1 MSSNAANVKKVQGK
15 LKELSVQISKMR
27 KAVPKIGTK
36 KDGQK
41 LRIEI
46 ESIRDICSSSIKEL
60 TALLGI
66 TTDCKSKR
74 EALELNKTYRTKFV
88 RDFGSLQKDFKKVNS
103 QTLELERKTSI
114 RSSDITMVDI
124 TMAPDVDSNYSGGGE
139 QQQQQF
145 SMEQKQ
151 RVNQI
156 HQQTV
161 QTEQMLQQERHNEV
175 QQINKDLHLVKDMF
189 QDINGMMNEQGED
202 IDRIEQ
208 DVEAATDHVEKGTK
222 DLQVAREIQ
231 DSIAKKKCVLLAIF
245 IVILLAISLP
255 LIINASKD
263 S

>member
-88 RDFGSLQKDFKKVNS
+88 RDFGSLQKDFKKN
-103 QTLELERKTSI
+103 
-114 RSSDITMVDI
+114 
-124 TMAPDVDSNYSGGGE
+124 
-139 QQQQQF
+139 
-145 SMEQKQ
+145 
-151 RVNQI
+151 
-156 HQQTV
+156 
-161 QTEQMLQQERHNEV
+161 MLHKICNAK
-175 QQINKDLHLVKDMF
+175 NPTCPY
-189 QDINGMMNEQGED
+189 
-202 IDRIEQ
+202 IDQNRGSRGP
-208 DVEAATDHVEKGTK
+208 H
-222 DLQVAREIQ
+222 
-231 DSIAKKKCVLLAIF
+231 
-245 IVILLAISLP
+245 
-255 LIINASKD
+255 
-263 S
+263 

>member
-1 MSSNAANVKKVQGK
+1 M
-15 LKELSVQISKMR
+15 
-27 KAVPKIGTK
+27 
-36 KDGQK
+36 
-41 LRIEI
+41 
-46 ESIRDICSSSIKEL
+46 
-60 TALLGI
+60 
-66 TTDCKSKR
+66 
-74 EALELNKTYRTKFV
+74 

-189 QDINGMMNEQGED
+189 QDINGMINEQGED

-208 DVEAATDHVEKGTK
+208 DVEAATDHVEKG
-222 DLQVAREIQ
+222 
-231 DSIAKKKCVLLAIF
+231 S
-245 IVILLAISLP
+245 P
-255 LIINASKD
+255 
-263 S
+263 